1 LAELT
6 KESNASTCV
15 WKVMFEN
22 HLRLRANIKR
32 AEPAEIVEIP
42 ANIR

>member
-1 LAELT
+1 M
-6 KESNASTCV
+6 KDSNAATGF
-15 WKVMFEN
+15 WKLMFEN